1 MKRKTL
7 KRKISI
13 VGILVFVSM
22 IVYSCW
28 QDEWSSNVTDEV
40 IFDSNKELTIAKAEQ
55 WYNATNSS
63 ATTVRSLSA
72 DGRIPAK
79 PNWNKAKESRKGDL
93 EVVETT
99 LMTSGSTFFMD
110 NETKEKYKLQDDF
123 DKIYNDIA
131 VDDSLESIFAGAAKE
146 FGINENFLKAVA
158 KAESGFD
165 PDAVSGC
172 GAQGIMQLM
181 PFTSESY
188 GVTDPFDAKQNIYAG
203 AQLLSELLDNYNG
216 NATLALAAYNAG
228 SGSVQKYGGVPPYD
242 ETVNYINKI
251 NDILGGSLAGDSKTI
266 DGASTTDFS
275 VAQNVIAP
283 DIEIKKSTLGTSA
296 EAGKLIGTISTNN
309 DDRLS
314 VGLYNVV
321 TDNDSDVIKNMDVGR
336 KLPDNDMAENST
348 GYIYS
353 GKELSYDAMTANV
366 NFLNNASYDS
376 VYKNDPQSIYQA
388 QASVISPL
396 VLKLLD
402 L

>member
-1 MKRKTL
+1 MSTVNN
-7 KRKISI
+7 ISPI
-13 VGILVFVSM
+13 DGSAYLVSTGNSV
-22 IVYSCW
+22 
-28 QDEWSSNVTDEV
+28 
-40 IFDSNKELTIAKAEQ
+40 
-55 WYNATNSS
+55 NAT
-63 ATTVRSLSA
+63 
-72 DGRIPAK
+72 
-79 PNWNKAKESRKGDL
+79 
-93 EVVETT
+93 
-99 LMTSGSTFFMD
+99 SGT
-110 NETKEKYKLQDDF
+110 DF

-251 NDILGGSLAGDSKTI
+251 NDILGGTLAGDSKTV

-296 EAGKLIGTISTNN
+296 EAGKLIGTISANN

>member
-1 MKRKTL
+1 MSTVNN
-7 KRKISI
+7 ISPI
-13 VGILVFVSM
+13 DGSAYLVSTGNSV
-22 IVYSCW
+22 
-28 QDEWSSNVTDEV
+28 
-40 IFDSNKELTIAKAEQ
+40 
-55 WYNATNSS
+55 NAT
-63 ATTVRSLSA
+63 
-72 DGRIPAK
+72 
-79 PNWNKAKESRKGDL
+79 
-93 EVVETT
+93 
-99 LMTSGSTFFMD
+99 SGT
-110 NETKEKYKLQDDF
+110 DF

-251 NDILGGSLAGDSKTI
+251 NDILGGSLAGDSKTV

-275 VAQNVIAP
+275 VAQNIIAP

>member
-1 MKRKTL
+1 MSTVNN
-7 KRKISI
+7 ISPI
-13 VGILVFVSM
+13 DGSAYLVSTGNSV
-22 IVYSCW
+22 
-28 QDEWSSNVTDEV
+28 
-40 IFDSNKELTIAKAEQ
+40 
-55 WYNATNSS
+55 NAT
-63 ATTVRSLSA
+63 
-72 DGRIPAK
+72 
-79 PNWNKAKESRKGDL
+79 
-93 EVVETT
+93 
-99 LMTSGSTFFMD
+99 SGT
-110 NETKEKYKLQDDF
+110 DF

-251 NDILGGSLAGDSKTI
+251 NDILGGSLAGDSKTV

-336 KLPDNDMAENST
+336 KLLDNDMAENST

>member
-1 MKRKTL
+1 MSTVNN
-7 KRKISI
+7 ISPI
-13 VGILVFVSM
+13 DGSAYLVSTGNSV
-22 IVYSCW
+22 
-28 QDEWSSNVTDEV
+28 
-40 IFDSNKELTIAKAEQ
+40 
-55 WYNATNSS
+55 NAT
-63 ATTVRSLSA
+63 
-72 DGRIPAK
+72 
-79 PNWNKAKESRKGDL
+79 
-93 EVVETT
+93 
-99 LMTSGSTFFMD
+99 SGT
-110 NETKEKYKLQDDF
+110 DF

-251 NDILGGSLAGDSKTI
+251 NDILGGSLAGDSKTV

-296 EAGKLIGTISTNN
+296 EAGKLIGTISANN

-314 VGLYNVV
+314 VGLYN
-321 TDNDSDVIKNMDVGR
+321 NMDVGR

>member
-1 MKRKTL
+1 MSTVNN
-7 KRKISI
+7 ISPI
-13 VGILVFVSM
+13 DGSAYLVSTGNSV
-22 IVYSCW
+22 
-28 QDEWSSNVTDEV
+28 
-40 IFDSNKELTIAKAEQ
+40 
-55 WYNATNSS
+55 NAT
-63 ATTVRSLSA
+63 
-72 DGRIPAK
+72 
-79 PNWNKAKESRKGDL
+79 
-93 EVVETT
+93 
-99 LMTSGSTFFMD
+99 SGT
-110 NETKEKYKLQDDF
+110 DF

-251 NDILGGSLAGDSKTI
+251 NDILGGSLARDSKTI

>member
-1 MKRKTL
+1 MSTVNN
-7 KRKISI
+7 ISPI
-13 VGILVFVSM
+13 DGSAYLVSTGNSV
-22 IVYSCW
+22 
-28 QDEWSSNVTDEV
+28 
-40 IFDSNKELTIAKAEQ
+40 
-55 WYNATNSS
+55 NAT
-63 ATTVRSLSA
+63 
-72 DGRIPAK
+72 
-79 PNWNKAKESRKGDL
+79 
-93 EVVETT
+93 
-99 LMTSGSTFFMD
+99 SGT
-110 NETKEKYKLQDDF
+110 DF

-203 AQLLSELLDNYNG
+203 AQLLSEFLDNYNG

>member
-1 MKRKTL
+1 MNTVNN
-7 KRKISI
+7 ISPI
-13 VGILVFVSM
+13 DGNAYLVS
-22 IVYSCW
+22 
-28 QDEWSSNVTDEV
+28 TG
-40 IFDSNKELTIAKAEQ
+40 
-55 WYNATNSS
+55 NSINT
-63 ATTVRSLSA
+63 A
-72 DGRIPAK
+72 
-79 PNWNKAKESRKGDL
+79 
-93 EVVETT
+93 
-99 LMTSGSTFFMD
+99 SGT
-110 NETKEKYKLQDDF
+110 DF

-131 VDDSLESIFAGAAKE
+131 VDDSLENIFAGAAKE

-251 NDILGGSLAGDSKTI
+251 NDILGGSLAGDSKTV

-283 DIEIKKSTLGTSA
+283 DIEIKKSTSGTSA
-296 EAGKLIGTISTNN
+296 EAGKLIGTISANN
-309 DDRLS
+309 DDKLS

-376 VYKNDPQSIYQA
+376 VYRNDPQSIYQA

>member
-1 MKRKTL
+1 MSTVNN
-7 KRKISI
+7 ISPI
-13 VGILVFVSM
+13 DGSAYLVSTGNSV
-22 IVYSCW
+22 
-28 QDEWSSNVTDEV
+28 
-40 IFDSNKELTIAKAEQ
+40 
-55 WYNATNSS
+55 NAT
-63 ATTVRSLSA
+63 
-72 DGRIPAK
+72 
-79 PNWNKAKESRKGDL
+79 
-93 EVVETT
+93 
-99 LMTSGSTFFMD
+99 SGT
-110 NETKEKYKLQDDF
+110 DF

-131 VDDSLESIFAGAAKE
+131 VDSLESIFAGAAKE

>member
-1 MKRKTL
+1 MSTVNN
-7 KRKISI
+7 ISPI
-13 VGILVFVSM
+13 DGSAYLVSTGNSV
-22 IVYSCW
+22 
-28 QDEWSSNVTDEV
+28 
-40 IFDSNKELTIAKAEQ
+40 
-55 WYNATNSS
+55 NAT
-63 ATTVRSLSA
+63 
-72 DGRIPAK
+72 
-79 PNWNKAKESRKGDL
+79 
-93 EVVETT
+93 
-99 LMTSGSTFFMD
+99 SG
-110 NETKEKYKLQDDF
+110 NDF

>member
-1 MKRKTL
+1 MSTVNN
-7 KRKISI
+7 ISPI
-13 VGILVFVSM
+13 DGSAYLVSTGNSV
-22 IVYSCW
+22 
-28 QDEWSSNVTDEV
+28 
-40 IFDSNKELTIAKAEQ
+40 
-55 WYNATNSS
+55 NAT
-63 ATTVRSLSA
+63 
-72 DGRIPAK
+72 
-79 PNWNKAKESRKGDL
+79 
-93 EVVETT
+93 
-99 LMTSGSTFFMD
+99 SGT
-110 NETKEKYKLQDDF
+110 DF

-131 VDDSLESIFAGAAKE
+131 VDDSLESIFAGAAEE

-228 SGSVQKYGGVPPYD
+228 SGSVQKYGGVPPYE

-251 NDILGGSLAGDSKTI
+251 NDILGGSLAGDSKTV

-283 DIEIKKSTLGTSA
+283 DIEIKKSTSGTSA
-296 EAGKLIGTISTNN
+296 EAGKLIGTISANN
-309 DDRLS
+309 DDKLS

>member
-1 MKRKTL
+1 MSTVNN
-7 KRKISI
+7 ISPI
-13 VGILVFVSM
+13 DGSAYLVSTGNSV
-22 IVYSCW
+22 
-28 QDEWSSNVTDEV
+28 
-40 IFDSNKELTIAKAEQ
+40 
-55 WYNATNSS
+55 NAT
-63 ATTVRSLSA
+63 
-72 DGRIPAK
+72 
-79 PNWNKAKESRKGDL
+79 
-93 EVVETT
+93 
-99 LMTSGSTFFMD
+99 SGT
-110 NETKEKYKLQDDF
+110 DF

-251 NDILGGSLAGDSKTI
+251 NDILGGSLAGDSKTV

-296 EAGKLIGTISTNN
+296 EAGKLIGTISANN

-321 TDNDSDVIKNMDVGR
+321 TDNDSDVIKNMDVER

>member
-1 MKRKTL
+1 MSTVNN
-7 KRKISI
+7 ISPI
-13 VGILVFVSM
+13 DGSAYLVSTGNSV
-22 IVYSCW
+22 
-28 QDEWSSNVTDEV
+28 
-40 IFDSNKELTIAKAEQ
+40 
-55 WYNATNSS
+55 NAT
-63 ATTVRSLSA
+63 
-72 DGRIPAK
+72 
-79 PNWNKAKESRKGDL
+79 
-93 EVVETT
+93 
-99 LMTSGSTFFMD
+99 SGT
-110 NETKEKYKLQDDF
+110 DF

-251 NDILGGSLAGDSKTI
+251 NDILGGSLAGDSKTV

-296 EAGKLIGTISTNN
+296 EAGKLIGTISANN

-336 KLPDNDMAENST
+336 KLPDNDMVENST

>member
-1 MKRKTL
+1 MSTVNN
-7 KRKISI
+7 ISPI
-13 VGILVFVSM
+13 DGSAYLVSTGNSV
-22 IVYSCW
+22 
-28 QDEWSSNVTDEV
+28 
-40 IFDSNKELTIAKAEQ
+40 
-55 WYNATNSS
+55 NAT
-63 ATTVRSLSA
+63 
-72 DGRIPAK
+72 
-79 PNWNKAKESRKGDL
+79 
-93 EVVETT
+93 
-99 LMTSGSTFFMD
+99 SGT
-110 NETKEKYKLQDDF
+110 DF

-283 DIEIKKSTLGTSA
+283 DIEIKKSTVGTSA

>member
-1 MKRKTL
+1 MSTVNN
-7 KRKISI
+7 ISPI
-13 VGILVFVSM
+13 DGSAYLVSTGNSV
-22 IVYSCW
+22 
-28 QDEWSSNVTDEV
+28 
-40 IFDSNKELTIAKAEQ
+40 
-55 WYNATNSS
+55 NAT
-63 ATTVRSLSA
+63 
-72 DGRIPAK
+72 
-79 PNWNKAKESRKGDL
+79 
-93 EVVETT
+93 
-99 LMTSGSTFFMD
+99 SGT
-110 NETKEKYKLQDDF
+110 DF

-251 NDILGGSLAGDSKTI
+251 NDILGGSLAGDSKII

>member
-1 MKRKTL
+1 MSTVNN
-7 KRKISI
+7 ISPI
-13 VGILVFVSM
+13 DGSAYLVSTGNSV
-22 IVYSCW
+22 
-28 QDEWSSNVTDEV
+28 
-40 IFDSNKELTIAKAEQ
+40 
-55 WYNATNSS
+55 NAT
-63 ATTVRSLSA
+63 
-72 DGRIPAK
+72 
-79 PNWNKAKESRKGDL
+79 
-93 EVVETT
+93 
-99 LMTSGSTFFMD
+99 SGT
-110 NETKEKYKLQDDF
+110 DF

-266 DGASTTDFS
+266 DGASTTYFS

>member
-1 MKRKTL
+1 MSTVNN
-7 KRKISI
+7 ISPI
-13 VGILVFVSM
+13 DGSAYLVSTGNSV
-22 IVYSCW
+22 
-28 QDEWSSNVTDEV
+28 
-40 IFDSNKELTIAKAEQ
+40 
-55 WYNATNSS
+55 NAT
-63 ATTVRSLSA
+63 
-72 DGRIPAK
+72 
-79 PNWNKAKESRKGDL
+79 
-93 EVVETT
+93 
-99 LMTSGSTFFMD
+99 SGT
-110 NETKEKYKLQDDF
+110 DF

-283 DIEIKKSTLGTSA
+283 DIAIKKSTLGTSA

>member
-1 MKRKTL
+1 MSTVNN
-7 KRKISI
+7 ISPI
-13 VGILVFVSM
+13 DGSAYLVSTGNSV
-22 IVYSCW
+22 
-28 QDEWSSNVTDEV
+28 
-40 IFDSNKELTIAKAEQ
+40 
-55 WYNATNSS
+55 NAT
-63 ATTVRSLSA
+63 
-72 DGRIPAK
+72 
-79 PNWNKAKESRKGDL
+79 
-93 EVVETT
+93 
-99 LMTSGSTFFMD
+99 SGT
-110 NETKEKYKLQDDF
+110 DF

>member
-1 MKRKTL
+1 MSTVNN
-7 KRKISI
+7 ISPI
-13 VGILVFVSM
+13 DGSAYLVSTGNSV
-22 IVYSCW
+22 
-28 QDEWSSNVTDEV
+28 
-40 IFDSNKELTIAKAEQ
+40 
-55 WYNATNSS
+55 NATLG
-63 ATTVRSLSA
+63 T
-72 DGRIPAK
+72 
-79 PNWNKAKESRKGDL
+79 
-93 EVVETT
+93 
-99 LMTSGSTFFMD
+99 
-110 NETKEKYKLQDDF
+110 DF

-251 NDILGGSLAGDSKTI
+251 NDILGGSLAGDSKTV

-296 EAGKLIGTISTNN
+296 EAGKLIGTISANN

-336 KLPDNDMAENST
+336 KLPDNGMAENST

>member
-1 MKRKTL
+1 MSTVNN
-7 KRKISI
+7 ISPI
-13 VGILVFVSM
+13 DGSAYLVSTGNSV
-22 IVYSCW
+22 
-28 QDEWSSNVTDEV
+28 
-40 IFDSNKELTIAKAEQ
+40 
-55 WYNATNSS
+55 NAT
-63 ATTVRSLSA
+63 
-72 DGRIPAK
+72 
-79 PNWNKAKESRKGDL
+79 
-93 EVVETT
+93 
-99 LMTSGSTFFMD
+99 SGT
-110 NETKEKYKLQDDF
+110 DF

-131 VDDSLESIFAGAAKE
+131 VDDSLESIFAGAAEE

-203 AQLLSELLDNYNG
+203 AKLLSELLDNYNG

-242 ETVNYINKI
+242 ETVNYISKI
-251 NDILGGSLAGDSKTI
+251 NDILGGALSGDSKTI
-266 DGASTTDFS
+266 DGSSRTDFS
-275 VAQNVIAP
+275 TAQNVNAP
-283 DIEIKKSTLGTSA
+283 DIEVKRNTSGTSA
-296 EAGKLIGTISTNN
+296 DAGKVGQTLSTDK
-309 DDRLS
+309 DDKLS
-314 VGLYNVV
+314 AGLYNIV
-321 TDNDSDVIKNMDVGR
+321 TDNDSDVIKNMDMEQ
-336 KLPDNDMAENST
+336 KLLDNDTVKDIT

-353 GKELSYDAMTANV
+353 GNGISYDAMAANV
-366 NFLNNASYDS
+366 NLLNNTSYDS
-376 VYKNDPQSIYQA
+376 MYKNDPLSIYQA

>member
-1 MKRKTL
+1 MSTVNN
-7 KRKISI
+7 ISPI
-13 VGILVFVSM
+13 DGSAYLVSTGNSV
-22 IVYSCW
+22 
-28 QDEWSSNVTDEV
+28 
-40 IFDSNKELTIAKAEQ
+40 
-55 WYNATNSS
+55 NAT
-63 ATTVRSLSA
+63 
-72 DGRIPAK
+72 
-79 PNWNKAKESRKGDL
+79 
-93 EVVETT
+93 
-99 LMTSGSTFFMD
+99 SGT
-110 NETKEKYKLQDDF
+110 DF

-131 VDDSLESIFAGAAKE
+131 VDDSLESIFAGAAEE

-242 ETVNYINKI
+242 ETVNYISKI
-251 NDILGGSLAGDSKTI
+251 NDILGGALSGDSKTI
-266 DGASTTDFS
+266 DGSSRTDFS
-275 VAQNVIAP
+275 TAQNVNAP
-283 DIEIKKSTLGTSA
+283 DIEVKRNTSGTSA
-296 EAGKLIGTISTNN
+296 DAGKLFQTISTDK
-309 DDRLS
+309 DDKLS
-314 VGLYNVV
+314 AGLYNIV
-321 TDNDSDVIKNMDVGR
+321 TDNDSDVIKNMDMEQ
-336 KLPDNDMAENST
+336 KLLDNDTVKDST

-353 GKELSYDAMTANV
+353 GNGISYDVMAANV
-366 NFLNNASYDS
+366 NLLNNTSYDS
-376 VYKNDPQSIYQA
+376 MYKNDPLSIYQA

>member
-1 MKRKTL
+1 MSTVNN
-7 KRKISI
+7 ISPI
-13 VGILVFVSM
+13 DGSAYLVSTGNSV
-22 IVYSCW
+22 
-28 QDEWSSNVTDEV
+28 
-40 IFDSNKELTIAKAEQ
+40 
-55 WYNATNSS
+55 NAT
-63 ATTVRSLSA
+63 
-72 DGRIPAK
+72 
-79 PNWNKAKESRKGDL
+79 
-93 EVVETT
+93 
-99 LMTSGSTFFMD
+99 SGT
-110 NETKEKYKLQDDF
+110 DF

-251 NDILGGSLAGDSKTI
+251 NDILGGSLAGDSKTV
-266 DGASTTDFS
+266 DGASTTEFS

-296 EAGKLIGTISTNN
+296 EAGKLIGTISANN

>member
-1 MKRKTL
+1 MNAVNN
-7 KRKISI
+7 ISSI
-13 VGILVFVSM
+13 DGNAYLVNSDNNVNSVSG
-22 IVYSCW
+22 
-28 QDEWSSNVTDEV
+28 T
-40 IFDSNKELTIAKAEQ
+40 
-55 WYNATNSS
+55 
-63 ATTVRSLSA
+63 
-72 DGRIPAK
+72 
-79 PNWNKAKESRKGDL
+79 
-93 EVVETT
+93 
-99 LMTSGSTFFMD
+99 
-110 NETKEKYKLQDDF
+110 DF
-123 DKIYNDIA
+123 DKIYNDIN

-158 KAESGFD
+158 QAESGFD
-165 PDAVSGC
+165 TNAVSGC

-251 NDILGGSLAGDSKTI
+251 NDILGGALSEDSRTI
-266 DGASTTDFS
+266 EGSSVTDFS
-275 VAQNVIAP
+275 TAKSVSAP
-283 DIEIKKSTLGTSA
+283 DIGAKKGTQAKTGST
-296 EAGKLIGTISTNN
+296 GKLFWAISDDN
-309 DDRLS
+309 DDNLS
-314 VGLYNVV
+314 GKLYNVV
-321 TDNDSDVIKNMDVGR
+321 TDNDSDVIKNMDMKQ
-336 KLPDNDMAENST
+336 KLPDDAVKDST

-353 GKELSYDAMTANV
+353 GKGMSYDVMSANV
-366 NFLNNASYDS
+366 NFINNSSYDN

-388 QASVISPL
+388 QASMISPL

>member
-1 MKRKTL
+1 MSTVNN
-7 KRKISI
+7 ISPI
-13 VGILVFVSM
+13 DGSAYLVSTGNSV
-22 IVYSCW
+22 
-28 QDEWSSNVTDEV
+28 
-40 IFDSNKELTIAKAEQ
+40 
-55 WYNATNSS
+55 NAT
-63 ATTVRSLSA
+63 
-72 DGRIPAK
+72 
-79 PNWNKAKESRKGDL
+79 
-93 EVVETT
+93 
-99 LMTSGSTFFMD
+99 SGT
-110 NETKEKYKLQDDF
+110 DF

-216 NATLALAAYNAG
+216 NATLALAAYNPG

>member
-1 MKRKTL
+1 MSTVNN
-7 KRKISI
+7 ISPI
-13 VGILVFVSM
+13 DGSAYLVSTGNSV
-22 IVYSCW
+22 
-28 QDEWSSNVTDEV
+28 
-40 IFDSNKELTIAKAEQ
+40 
-55 WYNATNSS
+55 NAT
-63 ATTVRSLSA
+63 
-72 DGRIPAK
+72 
-79 PNWNKAKESRKGDL
+79 
-93 EVVETT
+93 
-99 LMTSGSTFFMD
+99 SGT
-110 NETKEKYKLQDDF
+110 DF

-131 VDDSLESIFAGAAKE
+131 VDDSLESIFAGAAEE

-203 AQLLSELLDNYNG
+203 AKLLSELLDNYNG

-242 ETVNYINKI
+242 ETVNYISKI
-251 NDILGGSLAGDSKTI
+251 NDILGGALSGDSKTI
-266 DGASTTDFS
+266 DGSSRTDFS
-275 VAQNVIAP
+275 TAQNVNAP
-283 DIEIKKSTLGTSA
+283 DIEVKRNTSGTSA
-296 EAGKLIGTISTNN
+296 DAGKLFQTISTDK
-309 DDRLS
+309 DDKLS
-314 VGLYNVV
+314 AGLYNIV
-321 TDNDSDVIKNMDVGR
+321 TDNDSDVIKNMDMEQ
-336 KLPDNDMAENST
+336 KLLDNDTVKDIT

-353 GKELSYDAMTANV
+353 GNGISYDAMAANV
-366 NFLNNASYDS
+366 NLLNNTSYDS
-376 VYKNDPQSIYQA
+376 MYKNDPLSIYQA

>member
-1 MKRKTL
+1 MSTVNN
-7 KRKISI
+7 ISPI
-13 VGILVFVSM
+13 DGSAYLVSTGNSV
-22 IVYSCW
+22 
-28 QDEWSSNVTDEV
+28 
-40 IFDSNKELTIAKAEQ
+40 
-55 WYNATNSS
+55 NAT
-63 ATTVRSLSA
+63 
-72 DGRIPAK
+72 
-79 PNWNKAKESRKGDL
+79 
-93 EVVETT
+93 
-99 LMTSGSTFFMD
+99 SGT
-110 NETKEKYKLQDDF
+110 DF

-131 VDDSLESIFAGAAKE
+131 VDDSLESIFAGAAEE

-242 ETVNYINKI
+242 ETVNYISKI
-251 NDILGGSLAGDSKTI
+251 NDILGGALSGDSKTI
-266 DGASTTDFS
+266 DGSSRTDFS
-275 VAQNVIAP
+275 TAQNVNAP
-283 DIEIKKSTLGTSA
+283 DIEVKRSTSGTSA
-296 EAGKLIGTISTNN
+296 DAGKLFQTISTDK
-309 DDRLS
+309 DDKLS
-314 VGLYNVV
+314 AGLYNIV
-321 TDNDSDVIKNMDVGR
+321 TDNDSDVIKNKNMDMEQ
-336 KLPDNDMAENST
+336 KLLDNDTVKDIT

-353 GKELSYDAMTANV
+353 GNGISYDAMAANV
-366 NFLNNASYDS
+366 NLLNNTSYDS
-376 VYKNDPQSIYQA
+376 MYKNDPLSIYQA

>member
-1 MKRKTL
+1 MSTVNN
-7 KRKISI
+7 ISPI
-13 VGILVFVSM
+13 DGSAYLVSTGNSV
-22 IVYSCW
+22 
-28 QDEWSSNVTDEV
+28 
-40 IFDSNKELTIAKAEQ
+40 
-55 WYNATNSS
+55 NAT
-63 ATTVRSLSA
+63 
-72 DGRIPAK
+72 
-79 PNWNKAKESRKGDL
+79 
-93 EVVETT
+93 
-99 LMTSGSTFFMD
+99 SGT
-110 NETKEKYKLQDDF
+110 DF

-251 NDILGGSLAGDSKTI
+251 NDILGGSLAGDSKTV

-376 VYKNDPQSIYQA
+376 VYKNDPHSIYQA

>member
-1 MKRKTL
+1 MNTVNN
-7 KRKISI
+7 ISPI
-13 VGILVFVSM
+13 DGNAYLVSTGNS
-22 IVYSCW
+22 I
-28 QDEWSSNVTDEV
+28 N
-40 IFDSNKELTIAKAEQ
+40 
-55 WYNATNSS
+55 NA
-63 ATTVRSLSA
+63 
-72 DGRIPAK
+72 
-79 PNWNKAKESRKGDL
+79 
-93 EVVETT
+93 
-99 LMTSGSTFFMD
+99 SGT
-110 NETKEKYKLQDDF
+110 DF

-131 VDDSLESIFAGAAKE
+131 VDDSLENIFAGAAKE

-251 NDILGGSLAGDSKTI
+251 NDILGGSLAGDSKTV

-283 DIEIKKSTLGTSA
+283 DIEIKKSTSGTSA
-296 EAGKLIGTISTNN
+296 EAGKLIGTISANN
-309 DDRLS
+309 DDKLS

-396 VLKLLD
+396 VLKLLN

>member
-1 MKRKTL
+1 MSTVNN
-7 KRKISI
+7 ISPI
-13 VGILVFVSM
+13 DGSAYLVSTGNSV
-22 IVYSCW
+22 
-28 QDEWSSNVTDEV
+28 
-40 IFDSNKELTIAKAEQ
+40 
-55 WYNATNSS
+55 NAT
-63 ATTVRSLSA
+63 
-72 DGRIPAK
+72 
-79 PNWNKAKESRKGDL
+79 
-93 EVVETT
+93 
-99 LMTSGSTFFMD
+99 SGT
-110 NETKEKYKLQDDF
+110 DF

-251 NDILGGSLAGDSKTI
+251 NDILGGFLAGDSKTV

-336 KLPDNDMAENST
+336 KLPDNDMTENST

>member
-1 MKRKTL
+1 MNTVNNIRP
-7 KRKISI
+7 ID
-13 VGILVFVSM
+13 GNAYLVS
-22 IVYSCW
+22 
-28 QDEWSSNVTDEV
+28 TG
-40 IFDSNKELTIAKAEQ
+40 
-55 WYNATNSS
+55 NSVNT
-63 ATTVRSLSA
+63 A
-72 DGRIPAK
+72 
-79 PNWNKAKESRKGDL
+79 
-93 EVVETT
+93 
-99 LMTSGSTFFMD
+99 SGT
-110 NETKEKYKLQDDF
+110 DF

-251 NDILGGSLAGDSKTI
+251 NDILGGSLAGDSKTV

-296 EAGKLIGTISTNN
+296 EAGKLIGTISANN

-336 KLPDNDMAENST
+336 KLPDNDMAENSI

>member
-1 MKRKTL
+1 MSTVNN
-7 KRKISI
+7 ISPI
-13 VGILVFVSM
+13 DGSAYLVSTGNSV
-22 IVYSCW
+22 
-28 QDEWSSNVTDEV
+28 
-40 IFDSNKELTIAKAEQ
+40 
-55 WYNATNSS
+55 NAT
-63 ATTVRSLSA
+63 
-72 DGRIPAK
+72 
-79 PNWNKAKESRKGDL
+79 
-93 EVVETT
+93 
-99 LMTSGSTFFMD
+99 SGT
-110 NETKEKYKLQDDF
+110 DF

-321 TDNDSDVIKNMDVGR
+321 TDNDSDVIKNIHPNHC
-336 KLPDNDMAENST
+336 L
-348 GYIYS
+348 
-353 GKELSYDAMTANV
+353 
-366 NFLNNASYDS
+366 
-376 VYKNDPQSIYQA
+376 
-388 QASVISPL
+388 
-396 VLKLLD
+396 
-402 L
+402 

>member
-1 MKRKTL
+1 MNTVNN
-7 KRKISI
+7 ISPI
-13 VGILVFVSM
+13 DGNAYLVS
-22 IVYSCW
+22 
-28 QDEWSSNVTDEV
+28 TG
-40 IFDSNKELTIAKAEQ
+40 
-55 WYNATNSS
+55 NSINT
-63 ATTVRSLSA
+63 A
-72 DGRIPAK
+72 
-79 PNWNKAKESRKGDL
+79 
-93 EVVETT
+93 
-99 LMTSGSTFFMD
+99 SGT
-110 NETKEKYKLQDDF
+110 DF

-131 VDDSLESIFAGAAKE
+131 VDDSLENIFAGAAKE

-251 NDILGGSLAGDSKTI
+251 NDILGGSLAGDSKTV

-283 DIEIKKSTLGTSA
+283 DIEIKKSTSGTSA
-296 EAGKLIGTISTNN
+296 EAGKLIGTISANN
-309 DDRLS
+309 DDKLS

-336 KLPDNDMAENST
+336 KLPNNDMAENST

>member
-1 MKRKTL
+1 MNTVNN
-7 KRKISI
+7 ISPI
-13 VGILVFVSM
+13 DGNAYLVS
-22 IVYSCW
+22 
-28 QDEWSSNVTDEV
+28 TG
-40 IFDSNKELTIAKAEQ
+40 
-55 WYNATNSS
+55 NSINT
-63 ATTVRSLSA
+63 A
-72 DGRIPAK
+72 
-79 PNWNKAKESRKGDL
+79 
-93 EVVETT
+93 
-99 LMTSGSTFFMD
+99 SGT
-110 NETKEKYKLQDDF
+110 DF

-131 VDDSLESIFAGAAKE
+131 VDDSLENIFAGAAKE

-251 NDILGGSLAGDSKTI
+251 NDILGGSLAGDSKTV

-283 DIEIKKSTLGTSA
+283 DIEIKKSTSGTSA
-296 EAGKLIGTISTNN
+296 EAGKLIGTISANN
-309 DDRLS
+309 DDKLS

-396 VLKLLD
+396 VLKLLN

>member
-1 MKRKTL
+1 MSTVNN
-7 KRKISI
+7 ISPI
-13 VGILVFVSM
+13 DGSAYLVSTGNSV
-22 IVYSCW
+22 
-28 QDEWSSNVTDEV
+28 
-40 IFDSNKELTIAKAEQ
+40 
-55 WYNATNSS
+55 NAT
-63 ATTVRSLSA
+63 
-72 DGRIPAK
+72 
-79 PNWNKAKESRKGDL
+79 
-93 EVVETT
+93 
-99 LMTSGSTFFMD
+99 SGT
-110 NETKEKYKLQDDF
+110 DF

-251 NDILGGSLAGDSKTI
+251 NDILGGSLAGDSKTV

-283 DIEIKKSTLGTSA
+283 DIEIKKSTLGTSV

-336 KLPDNDMAENST
+336 KLPDNGMAENST

>member
-1 MKRKTL
+1 MSTVNN
-7 KRKISI
+7 ISPI
-13 VGILVFVSM
+13 DGSAYLVSTGNSV
-22 IVYSCW
+22 
-28 QDEWSSNVTDEV
+28 
-40 IFDSNKELTIAKAEQ
+40 
-55 WYNATNSS
+55 NAT
-63 ATTVRSLSA
+63 
-72 DGRIPAK
+72 
-79 PNWNKAKESRKGDL
+79 
-93 EVVETT
+93 
-99 LMTSGSTFFMD
+99 SGT
-110 NETKEKYKLQDDF
+110 DF

-266 DGASTTDFS
+266 DGASTTDLS

>member
-1 MKRKTL
+1 MSTVNN
-7 KRKISI
+7 ISPI
-13 VGILVFVSM
+13 DGSAYLVSTGNSV
-22 IVYSCW
+22 
-28 QDEWSSNVTDEV
+28 
-40 IFDSNKELTIAKAEQ
+40 
-55 WYNATNSS
+55 NAT
-63 ATTVRSLSA
+63 
-72 DGRIPAK
+72 
-79 PNWNKAKESRKGDL
+79 
-93 EVVETT
+93 
-99 LMTSGSTFFMD
+99 SGT
-110 NETKEKYKLQDDF
+110 DF

-275 VAQNVIAP
+275 AAQNVIAP